1 MIDEPL
7 KWFGLRQKRLAGQLQ
22 KMLEPLKYFEP
33 RQKRLA
39 AL

>member
-7 KWFGLRQKRLAGQLQ
+7 KYFEPRRKILAALLP

-39 AL
+39 GL